1 MMQDDCLF
9 CQIVAKKE
17 KVAIIY
23 EDESVLAFLD
33 IAQVTP
39 GHALIIPKSHVK
51 NLLTMNGKTA
61 SQLFQVIPDIARN
74 LKEKTGAQ
82 GINLIMN
89 NEAIANQVIFHA
101 HVHLIP
107 RYRGDGV
114 EIASKKHPTPL
125 SELMNFAET
134 IKNFS

>member
-1 MMQDDCLF
+1 MQDDCLF

-17 KVAIIY
+17 KAAIIY
-23 EDESVLAFLD
+23 EDENVLAFLD
-33 IAQVTP
+33 IAQVTS

-51 NLLTMNGKTA
+51 NLLTMDGKTA
-61 SQLFQVIPDIARN
+61 SQLFQVLPDIARN

-82 GINLIMN
+82 GINLVMN
-89 NEAIANQVIFHA
+89 NEVIAHQVIFHA

-114 EIASKKHPTPL
+114 EITSKKHPTSL
-125 SELMNFAET
+125 SKLLNFAEV
-134 IKNFS
+134 IKKIS